1 MLLPNPAAARLLNP
15 QSWRV
20 RWWLAIFAAGAA
32 LRIIAV
38 YPTFRS
44 PLESDILQTAL
55 PFGMARWSLPLM
67 PLLAGIALLAA
78 YAFFVHE
85 LAGDREG
92 RVAFLLLAVPPSLV
106 LLWTSLPFGDAEMLL
121 CMTVALGCAAHICRR
136 GRLGRL
142 GRGGDTPWAFFVC
155 GLAAGLGWLCSPL
168 SLAGTVPAAL
178 WILLHR
184 PALLPR
190 PRGIGL
196 AAAGLALGALPWVS
210 APVHSRFF
218 PHSAVL
224 APAIPNH
231 LVWSVPTLLLGT
243 GSPRPAYFVALLILA
258 GGLYLTALGLAA
270 VRVASRSS
278 RAEEPPILLLP
289 LLIVVGTGLSVVVSA
304 GRADGDAV
312 RSVLPLCLAAPLLLA
327 ALWERLNRRH
337 GHSAAADALLVLL
350 LVIHA
355 SGYVLP
361 GMLRRTALRW
371 QALSEDHLVYLLE
384 ERHTAWVFG
393 RYDDV
398 FALNVLCHGKVRAI
412 ADRREDDI
420 RKGIERILGPAPGPF
435 ALVSLRRGE
444 VAAWARRAGWRG
456 ELVNVNDTVEAF
468 FPVPDPPSAESPAAL
483 IERLRAA
490 QVGLPEKPPPLG
502 W

>member
-1 MLLPNPAAARLLNP
+1 MLPPNPATAARRLDP
-15 QSWRV
+15 QSWKV

-32 LRIIAV
+32 LRIVAV

-55 PFGMARWSLPLM
+55 PLGTARWALPLL
-67 PLLAGIALLAA
+67 PLLTGIALLAA

-106 LLWTSLPFGDAEMLL
+106 LLWTSLPFGDAGMLL
-121 CMTVALGCAAHICRR
+121 CMTVALGCATH
-136 GRLGRL
+136 LGR
-142 GRGGDTPWAFFVC
+142 RAGDAPWAFFVC
-155 GLAAGLGWLCSPL
+155 GLAAGLGWWCSPL

-196 AAAGLALGALPWVS
+196 AVAGLALGALPWVS
-210 APVHSRFF
+210 APLHSRAF

-224 APAIPNH
+224 DRPIPSH

-243 GSPRPAYFVALLILA
+243 NSPRPAYFLALLVVA
-258 GGLYLTALGLAA
+258 GGLYLIALGLAA
-270 VRVASRSS
+270 VRVASRRSW
-278 RAEEPPILLLP
+278 AEQPPILLLP
-289 LLIVVGTGLSVVVSA
+289 LLIVIGTGLSAVA
-304 GRADGDAV
+304 GRAEGDGV
-312 RSVLPLCLAAPLLLA
+312 RAVLPLCLAAPLLLA
-327 ALWERLNRRH
+327 ALWGRLSRRH
-337 GHSAAADALLVLL
+337 GHSTAADALLVLL
-350 LVIHA
+350 LVVHA

-361 GMLRRTALRW
+361 GMLRRTALHW
-371 QALSEDHLVYLLE
+371 QALAEDHLVYLLE

-393 RYDDV
+393 RYDDLY
-398 FALNVLCHGKVRAI
+398 ALNVLCHGRLQAI
-412 ADRREDDI
+412 PDRPEDDI
-420 RKGIERILGPAPGPF
+420 RRGIERILGPAPGPF

-468 FPVPDPPSAESPAAL
+468 FPVPNPPSAESPAAL
-483 IERLRAA
+483 IARLRAA
-490 QVGLPEKPPPLG
+490 RVELPEKPPPLG

>member
-1 MLLPNPAAARLLNP
+1 MLPPKPATASRLLNP
-15 QSWRV
+15 QIWKT

-32 LRIIAV
+32 LRVIAV
-38 YPTFRS
+38 YPVFRS
-44 PLESDILQTAL
+44 PLESDVVRTAL
-55 PFGMARWSLPLM
+55 PFGIARWALPLM
-67 PLLAGIALLAA
+67 PLLAGVALLAA

-106 LLWTSLPFGDAEMLL
+106 LLWTSLPFGDAELLL
-121 CMTVALGCAAHICRR
+121 CMTVALGCAAHIGRR
-136 GRLGRL
+136 G
-142 GRGGDTPWAFFVC
+142 DAAWAFFVY
-155 GLAAGLGWLCSPL
+155 GLATGLGWWCSPM
-168 SLAGTVPAAL
+168 SLAGTVPAAV

-184 PALLPR
+184 PVLLPR

-196 AAAGLALGALPWVS
+196 AAAGLALGALSWVS
-210 APVHSRFF
+210 APPHGRAF

-224 APAIPNH
+224 DLPIPNH
-231 LVWSVPTLLLGT
+231 PVWSVPTLLLGT
-243 GSPRPAYFVALLILA
+243 GSPRPAYFIALLALTSGIYLA
-258 GGLYLTALGLAA
+258 ALAFAA
-270 VRVASRSS
+270 VRVASRRSW
-278 RAEEPPILLLP
+278 ATGPPIVLLP
-289 LLIVVGTGLSVVVSA
+289 LLIVIATGLLAVLSVDPP
-304 GRADGDAV
+304 DGDLV

-327 ALWERLNRRH
+327 ALWGRLTRRH
-337 GHSAAADALLVLL
+337 GHSTTADALLLLL

-371 QALSEDHLVYLLE
+371 QALAEDHLLYLLE
-384 ERHTAWVFG
+384 ERHTAWVLG
-393 RYDDV
+393 RYEDV
-398 FALNVLCHGKVRAI
+398 SALNVLSRGRIRAI
-412 ADRREDDI
+412 PDRREDDV
-420 RKGIERILGPAPGPF
+420 RRGIERILGPAPEPL

-444 VAAWARRAGWRG
+444 VSDLARRAGLRG

-483 IERLRAA
+483 VEHLRAA
-490 QVGLPEKPPPLG
+490 RIGLPERPPPLG

>member
-1 MLLPNPAAARLLNP
+1 MLPPSSATASPLLDP

-32 LRIIAV
+32 LRILAV

-55 PFGMARWSLPLM
+55 PVGTARWALPLL
-67 PLLAGIALLAA
+67 PLLTGIALLAA

-106 LLWTSLPFGDAEMLL
+106 LLWTSLPFGDAGMLL
-121 CMTVALGCAAHICRR
+121 CMTVALGCATHIGRR
-136 GRLGRL
+136 GRREQ
-142 GRGGDTPWAFFVC
+142 GGDAPWAFFVC
-155 GLAAGLGWLCSPL
+155 GLAAGLGWWCSPL

-210 APVHSRFF
+210 APLHSRAF

-224 APAIPNH
+224 DRPIPSH
-231 LVWSVPTLLLGT
+231 PVWSVPTLLLGT
-243 GSPRPAYFVALLILA
+243 GSPRPAYFIVLLILA
-258 GGLYLTALGLAA
+258 GGLYLIALGLAA
-270 VRVASRSS
+270 VRVASRRSW
-278 RAEEPPILLLP
+278 AEEPPVLLLP
-289 LLIVVGTGLSVVVSA
+289 LLIVIGTGLSALASA
-304 GRADGDAV
+304 GRAEGDGV

-327 ALWERLNRRH
+327 ALWGRLSRRH

-350 LVIHA
+350 LVVHA

-361 GMLRRTALRW
+361 GMLRRTALHW
-371 QALSEDHLVYLLE
+371 QALAEDHILYLLE

-393 RYDDV
+393 RYEDV
-398 FALNVLCHGKVRAI
+398 YALNALSHGKIRTI
-412 ADRREDDI
+412 ADRPEDDI
-420 RKGIERILGPAPGPF
+420 RRGIERILGPAPGPF

-483 IERLRAA
+483 IARLRAA